1 LPFFISPFLKISLSC
16 ALKANE
22 KRIEKRLLPFIMMSE
37 GFTENSVKNS
47 KGSVNPY
54 INWKDIAN
62 YEFLLPP
69 KDQQAKLAELLWAMD
84 EVIEREKELFEKAEI
99 SKFTFI
105 EELLTGSTRLD
116 YFDKPW
122 QRYRID
128 KLAKY
133 RRGSFPQPYGSREWY
148 DDVNGSPFV
157 QVYDID
163 YDLKLKKD
171 TKAKISDKAKPM
183 SVFVRKG
190 TLIIS
195 LQGSIGRVAVTQY
208 DAYVDRTIL
217 IFQEFLKEIDFN
229 YFTYAIQRIFKIA
242 EKTAPGGTIKTITKE
257 ALSRFEINLPSFKE
271 QKLIGERL
279 TLLDQTVFDVNGKI
293 EVSQS
298 LQKSI
303 INQIFSTSSEAA
315 VDK

>member
-1 LPFFISPFLKISLSC
+1 
-16 ALKANE
+16 
-22 KRIEKRLLPFIMMSE
+22 MSE

-163 YDLKLKKD
+163 YDLKLKID